1 MLRYLEEN
9 LPRIQEGETYW
20 QVIYN
25 CQLIPNKQKPYSAE
39 WLDQV
44 LDRIAKIKC
53 SIFPSIPLKMM
64 RLTFTNSSHFKV

>member
-9 LPRIQEGETYW
+9 LRRIQEGETYC

-25 CQLIPNKQKPYSAE
+25 L
-39 WLDQV
+39 QV

-64 RLTFTNSSHFKV
+64 RLTFTNSSQFKV

>member
-44 LDRIAKIKC
+44 LDRIAKI
-53 SIFPSIPLKMM
+53 
-64 RLTFTNSSHFKV
+64 